1 MNPLFSPGSIITVT
15 GAMLSVIGLLAYFTN
30 ATNLSVPTF
39 FYGVPILL
47 IGLSL
52 KTVELPPAKKVG
64 TSYTLSPK
72 SEKESTNELKKVV
85 KDVTG
90 WKYGPA
96 SHLES
101 SLKVLNL
108 WDIDN
113 PPRLIEVEE
122 LASINGYGI
131 RLRFELAGV
140 SLERWKE
147 KEARLSR
154 FFAQGLKAEITS
166 PSSGVL
172 DLALTPKTNSTEQ
185 ANNEGSS

>member
-1 MNPLFSPGSIITVT
+1 MNALLSPGSIITIS
-15 GAMLSVIGLLAYFTN
+15 GASLSVIGLLAYFAN

-52 KTVELPPAKKVG
+52 KTVELPPAKKLVDS
-64 TSYTLSPK
+64 TSLN
-72 SEKESTNELKKVV
+72 SEKSTKSPELLKVV

-96 SHLES
+96 AHLES
-101 SLKVLNL
+101 SLKVLKL

-113 PPRLIEVEE
+113 PPKLQEVEE
-122 LASINGYGI
+122 LFTEKGYGI

-140 SLERWKE
+140 SLERWEE
-147 KEARLSR
+147 KQDRLSR
-154 FFAQGLKAEITS
+154 FFAKGLKADLIS

-172 DLALTPKTNSTEQ
+172 DLVLTPQSTTQEPNKQ
-185 ANNEGSS
+185 NGAS

>member
-1 MNPLFSPGSIITVT
+1 MKALFSPGSIITIS
-15 GAMLSVIGLLAYFTN
+15 GASLSVIGLLAYFTD

-52 KTVELPPAKKVG
+52 KTVELPPAKKIIHNASIDNIQVN
-64 TSYTLSPK
+64 S
-72 SEKESTNELKKVV
+72 ELKKVV

-101 SLKVLNL
+101 SLKVLRL

-113 PPRLIEVEE
+113 PPQLKEVEE
-122 LASINGYGI
+122 LISDSGYGI

-140 SLERWKE
+140 SLERWQE

-154 FFAQGLKAEITS
+154 FFAKNLKAKLITPS
-166 PSSGVL
+166 PGL
-172 DLALTPKTNSTEQ
+172 IDLILTPEANTKT
-185 ANNEGSS
+185 ANNQNGTS

>member
-1 MNPLFSPGSIITVT
+1 MKALFSPGSIITIT
-15 GAMLSVIGLLAYFTN
+15 GASLSVIGLLAYFTD

-52 KTVELPPAKKVG
+52 KTVELPPVKKILCDTTI
-64 TSYTLSPK
+64 TSI
-72 SEKESTNELKKVV
+72 KENSELKKVV

-96 SHLES
+96 AHLES
-101 SLKVLNL
+101 SLKVLRL

-113 PPRLIEVEE
+113 PPKLSEVEE
-122 LASINGYGI
+122 LISEEGYGI

-154 FFAQGLKAEITS
+154 FFAKGLEAKLITPS
-166 PSSGVL
+166 PGLL
-172 DLALTPKTNSTEQ
+172 DLILTPPKINT
-185 ANNEGSS
+185 APNNENGPS

>member
-1 MNPLFSPGSIITVT
+1 MNVLFSPGSIITVL
-15 GAMLSVIGLLAYFTN
+15 GALLSVIGLVAYFTN

-52 KTVELPPAKKVG
+52 KTVELPPAKLLKPSSSIKKIKEIG
-64 TSYTLSPK
+64 APELS
-72 SEKESTNELKKVV
+72 KVV

-96 SHLES
+96 AHLES
-101 SLKVLNL
+101 SLKVLKL

-122 LASINGYGI
+122 LGSEIGYGI
-131 RLRFELAGV
+131 RLRFELCGV
-140 SLERWKE
+140 PYERWEKQKE
-147 KEARLSR
+147 RLGR
-154 FFAQGLKAEITS
+154 FFAKDLEAKLTTPTEGI
-166 PSSGVL
+166 L
-172 DLALTPKTNSTEQ
+172 DLRLSPKSL
-185 ANNEGSS
+185 NESI

>member
-1 MNPLFSPGSIITVT
+1 MNALLSPGSIITIT
-15 GAMLSVIGLLAYFTN
+15 GASLSVIGLLAYFTN

-52 KTVELPPAKKVG
+52 KTVELPPARKIIN
-64 TSYTLSPK
+64 K
-72 SEKESTNELKKVV
+72 SSIESIQENPELKKVV

-96 SHLES
+96 AHLES
-101 SLKVLNL
+101 SLKVLRL

-113 PPRLIEVEE
+113 PPKLQEVEE
-122 LASINGYGI
+122 FLSDSGYGI

-140 SLERWKE
+140 SLEKWQD

-172 DLALTPKTNSTEQ
+172 DLILTPKTNSTEQ
-185 ANNEGSS
+185 ANNEGTS

>member
-1 MNPLFSPGSIITVT
+1 MKALFSPGSIITIA
-15 GAMLSVIGLLAYFTN
+15 GASLSVIGLLAYFTN

-52 KTVELPPAKKVG
+52 KTVELPPAKKIVN
-64 TSYTLSPK
+64 SASFNSIKSNQSP
-72 SEKESTNELKKVV
+72 ELIKVV

-96 SHLES
+96 AHLES
-101 SLKVLNL
+101 SLKVLKL

-113 PPRLIEVEE
+113 PPKLKEVEE
-122 LASINGYGI
+122 LCTDDGYGI

-140 SLERWKE
+140 SLKRWQE
-147 KEARLSR
+147 KQERLSR
-154 FFAQGLKAEITS
+154 FFAKGLKAELVS
-166 PSSGVL
+166 PSSNVL
-172 DLALTPKTNSTEQ
+172 DLVLTPQVTTQEPKNQNGTS
-185 ANNEGSS
+185 

>member
-1 MNPLFSPGSIITVT
+1 MNALFSPGSIITIS
-15 GAMLSVIGLLAYFTN
+15 GASLSVIGLLAYFTN

-52 KTVELPPAKKVG
+52 KTVELPPAKQV
-64 TSYTLSPK
+64 
-72 SEKESTNELKKVV
+72 TNQSLINEFKGQIAPELKKVV

-96 SHLES
+96 AHLES
-101 SLKVLNL
+101 SLKVLRL

-113 PPRLIEVEE
+113 PPQLKEVEE
-122 LASINGYGI
+122 LISEEGYGI
-131 RLRFELAGV
+131 RLRFELGSV
-140 SLERWKE
+140 SLEKWQE

-154 FFAQGLKAEITS
+154 FFAKDLQAKLIT

-172 DLALTPKTNSTEQ
+172 DLILSPKTNSQDTNSPDET
-185 ANNEGSS
+185 N